1 MPKNVQ
7 NIPFLN
13 SVALVGK
20 VLISVERL
28 MVFQHI
34 SLRKGLTKLDFFFFL
49 IKLVPC
55 LEQPELFTHNG
66 REIPCVWWFNY
77 LLLA

>member
-34 SLRKGLTKLDFFFFL
+34 SLRKGLTKLDIFFFF
-49 IKLVPC
+49 
-55 LEQPELFTHNG
+55 N
-66 REIPCVWWFNY
+66 
-77 LLLA
+77 